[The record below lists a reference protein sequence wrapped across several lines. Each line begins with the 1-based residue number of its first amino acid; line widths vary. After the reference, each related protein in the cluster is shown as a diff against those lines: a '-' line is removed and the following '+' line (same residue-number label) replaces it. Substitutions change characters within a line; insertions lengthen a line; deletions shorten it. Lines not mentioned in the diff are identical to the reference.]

1 MKKKEIVNQF
11 CSEVMVE
18 EERKNKV
25 SLQGISSTLIKAAID
40 CAFVNESCKSTG
52 EVSKSQVIYRK
63 LDDKTIKDL
72 QESFRKQTIRFL
84 RVLKIFSRNKKFII
98 SFDETEE
105 DYYGKV
111 DKFEDNLYIHEGCEN
126 PKAKY
131 HYYYMTAAITG
142 TDGERYILDAKIL
155 RRGEYKEDV
164 VKDMTKFIKEHLP
177 IDLVLFDRGFGWGVI
192 KVLQELN
199 VNYLVFWKKQGS
211 WYKKY
216 LNDLKDGEMCK
227 INKKYRYNRDKSV
240 YKLNSDFILIKN
252 HKYKDKTYDWIFA
265 TNLKLRSAEK
275 YVMHYK
281 KRWGIETIFRVNDK
295 IRIYTTSTNPII
307 RYFLFLF
314 TCFVYNVWKFFQV
327 FIGLDFSRSNFCTV
341 MTIFLFNK
349 EIIKPVHYQQF
360 EQIATKINWMY

>member
-1 MKKKEIVNQF
+1 MKRKEVVNQF
-11 CSEVMVE
+11 CSKLIVE
-18 EERKNKV
+18 ENRKNKV
-25 SLQGISSTLIKAAID
+25 TVNGISSTLIKAAID

-63 LDDKTIKDL
+63 LDDKTIKELGD
-72 QESFRKQTIRFL
+72 SFREQS
-84 RVLKIFSRNKKFII
+84 LKFMRMLKVFSRNKKFII

-111 DKFEDNLYIHEGCEN
+111 DKFENNLYIHEGCEN

-155 RRGEYKEDV
+155 KRGEYKEDI
-164 VKDMTKFIKEHLP
+164 VKDMTKFIKEHLS
-177 IDLVLFDRGFGWGVI
+177 IDVVLFDRGFGWGVI
-192 KVLQELN
+192 KVLQELE

-211 WYKKY
+211 WYKEP
-216 LNDLKDGEMCK
+216 LNNLKDGEFCK
-227 INKKYRYNRDKSV
+227 INKKYKYNRDKTN
-240 YKLNSDFILIKN
+240 YKISSDFVIIKN
-252 HKYKDKTYDWIFA
+252 HKYKDKVYDWIFA
-265 TNLKLRSAEK
+265 TNLKFKTAKK

-314 TCFVYNVWKFFQV
+314 TCFVYNVWKFFQL
-327 FIGLDFSRSNFCTV
+327 FLGINFTLSNFCTT
-341 MTIFLFNK
+341 MTIFLFK
-349 EIIKPVHYQQF
+349 IKLIKPIHYQEF
-360 EQIATKINWMY
+360 ERIATNVKWMY

>member
-1 MKKKEIVNQF
+1 MKKKEVVNQF
-11 CSEVMVE
+11 CAELITE

-25 SLQGISSTLIKAAID
+25 TIKGISSTLIKAATD

-63 LDDKTIKDL
+63 LDDKTIIKL
-72 QESFRKQTIRFL
+72 QESFRNQTIRFL
-84 RVLKIFSRNKKFII
+84 KVLKIFNRNRKFII

-111 DKFEDNLYIHEGCEN
+111 DKFEDNLYIHEGCDN

-155 RRGEYKEDV
+155 KRGEYKEDV
-164 VKDMTKFIKEHLP
+164 VKDMTAFIKQHLS
-177 IDLVLFDRGFGWGVI
+177 IEVVLFDRGFGWGVI

-216 LNDLKDGEMCK
+216 LTELKDGEMCK

-240 YKLNSDFILIKN
+240 FKLQSDFVIIKN
-252 HKYKDKTYDWIFA
+252 HKYKDKMYDWIFA
-265 TNLKLRSAEK
+265 TNLKLKSAQK
-275 YVMHYK
+275 YVMRYK

-314 TCFVYNVWKFFQV
+314 TCFVYNVWKFFQI
-327 FIGLDFSRSNFCTV
+327 FLGKEFTLSNFCNS
-341 MTIFLFNK
+341 MTIFMFDK
-349 EIIKPVHYQQF
+349 KIINPIHYGEF
-360 EQIATKINWMY
+360 KRIAKNIKWMI